1 MGKKQSK
8 KRAKAKK
15 QADSQQVVAA
25 SQEIPEWFSVTDL
38 EQLSVLANPKRQKI
52 LAEFVEE
59 ARTTKQ
65 VAEILGEPPTR
76 LYHHV
81 DALAKHGFL
90 VLEREVPKRGTTEK
104 YYRAVARQFRVD
116 ESCLADPAFADENSR
131 MITGLL
137 NDARDA
143 LLKAVADAADDPENA
158 MHSTATSALIQTT
171 EKGIEGAAQSFVEQ
185 LDRLSQK
192 PSGSKKDPKHNYRIV
207 VLIYPEPESD

>member
-1 MGKKQSK
+1 M
-8 KRAKAKK
+8 AKK
-15 QADSQQVVAA
+15 QAKKRTEGKKAGESGSDTKQ
-25 SQEIPEWFSVTDL
+25 IPDWYSVTDL
-38 EQLSVLANPKRQKI
+38 EQLAVLANPKRQRI
-52 LAEFVEE
+52 LGEFVDD

-81 DALAKHGFL
+81 DALAKHGLL

-116 ESCLADPAFADENSR
+116 ESCLSDPAFADENSR

-143 LLKAVADAADDPENA
+143 LLKAVADAAEDPENA
-158 MHSTATSALIQTT
+158 MHSTATSALVHTT
-171 EKGIEGAAQSFVEQ
+171 EKGIESAAESFVTQ
-185 LDRLSQK
+185 LDRLSQQ
-192 PSGSKKDPKHNYRIV
+192 SSVSKKDAKQNYRIV
-207 VLIYPEPESD
+207 LLIFPEPEPD